1 MANPENENKND
12 LMSQEELKA
21 QRIKEL
27 PRDTQ
32 LQFKINDKL
41 NELRI
46 HMDVKSA
53 NYLTGQVKQIQSM
66 LDTRLSRKMAVIK
79 ALKAGKAPPS
89 DLSINDS
96 AFSQTMAN
104 LDLRSR
110 KWLTITGYRSAYREM
125 HQALNEFID
134 LRRQQIAEADK
145 DIALLKKEGG
155 QKIINQAME
164 DEIRKK
170 LMLKKA
176 A

>member
-1 MANPENENKND
+1 
-12 LMSQEELKA
+12 
-21 QRIKEL
+21 
-27 PRDTQ
+27 
-32 LQFKINDKL
+32 
-41 NELRI
+41 
-46 HMDVKSA
+46 
-53 NYLTGQVKQIQSM
+53 M

-79 ALKAGKAPPS
+79 ALKAGKVPPS

-96 AFSQTMAN
+96 AFSQSMAN
-104 LDLRSR
+104 LDLRAR

-155 QKIINQAME
+155 QKIINKAME